1 MGIFKKANNI
11 YITVRDTYTS
21 ISGSSYEEAEEV
33 IIEATNGDL
42 EFVSSNKVIMQGLGN
57 GKGDDK
63 NKKTQLLIVKV
74 EGKDSAKPYEK
85 VTYKVTKY
93 NQDKVSENDKKR
105 IQWAMK
111 IDGEKQLLKE
121 KGDTLE
127 LTIKE
132 EWAAKEII
140 VMPFLINPDKEK
152 VSKIVKISDTMNYIV
167 VPEKGIIKKDFSK
180 KPQMEKYKING
191 RNSSEIT
198 IKKLLKQEKFDNTAV
213 EAGIKKIID
222 DYNGKY
228 NSNFPDDYYVIFG
241 KFLFKINY
249 SQYVKVKDTPKY
261 LAIAYALSESCKLVD
276 GDEGFL
282 NGLGAPLFH
291 IYENVVRRNNDTGLD
306 KLLHFLYSAYYS
318 YVNGPTKS
326 TILGIMK
333 EFFKDEVN
341 SWFNDKEK
349 GWDDKDMEAN
359 KRGVDFGMEL
369 TIKILNN
376 ETI

>member
-1 MGIFKKANNI
+1 
-11 YITVRDTYTS
+11 
-21 ISGSSYEEAEEV
+21 
-33 IIEATNGDL
+33 
-42 EFVSSNKVIMQGLGN
+42 
-57 GKGDDK
+57 
-63 NKKTQLLIVKV
+63 
-74 EGKDSAKPYEK
+74 
-85 VTYKVTKY
+85 
-93 NQDKVSENDKKR
+93 
-105 IQWAMK
+105 
-111 IDGEKQLLKE
+111 
-121 KGDTLE
+121 
-127 LTIKE
+127 
-132 EWAAKEII
+132 
-140 VMPFLINPDKEK
+140 
-152 VSKIVKISDTMNYIV
+152 MNYIV
-167 VPEKGIIKKDFSK
+167 IPERGIIKKDFSK
-180 KPQMEKYKING
+180 KTQMEKYKING

-198 IKKLLKQEKFDNTAV
+198 IKRLLKQEKFNNVAV
-213 EAGIKKIID
+213 EAGIKKITD

-228 NSNFPDDYYVIFG
+228 NCNFPDDYYVTFG
-241 KFLFKINY
+241 RLFFEINY
-249 SQYVKVKDTPKY
+249 SQYVKIKNTPKY
-261 LAIAYALSESCKLVD
+261 LAIAYALSKSCKLVD

-333 EFFKDEVN
+333 EFFKDEVI

-369 TIKILNN
+369 TIKVLNN